1 VKLLHEHFPS
11 QTGRRWFS
19 ADTFM
24 SVMRLRGLECNS
36 PSDHAEGLYVR
47 KAIL

>member
-1 VKLLHEHFPS
+1 
-11 QTGRRWFS
+11 
-19 ADTFM
+19 
-24 SVMRLRGLECNS
+24 MRLRGLECNS